1 MAPNQVLRRV
11 NSITNFILMKR
22 TALTFF
28 NLIFLKL
35 LFSQNL
41 GPSNVIIGSN
51 QPQSGVID
59 GVYEKKDVLAKK
71 RAIPYEF
78 VREND
83 YVWGKRTWSYIDLRE
98 KINHPLYFPHEKI
111 DVASSKI
118 LEMPQGRYSLYF
130 ILQMALRKGQLMAYK
145 DQTEATIKN
154 PIVRKGGD
162 DFSIPIPR
170 DYSLPVSQDSKYNSA
185 IETECVGIG
194 KFDEANDSKAK
205 MIGQDTVFWL
215 AGSKIEDP
223 KLYDATDQN
232 GPYNLDPN
240 TETLD
245 KTKALIDQTTNLPA
259 PVIWCPVKQEYYQ
272 SRDIVKYLLKE
283 DWFFDKERS
292 VLDVR
297 TIGIAP
303 VVIEDSTEMNEKIL
317 FWLYFP
323 QVRDV
328 LKNYYVYDAKSTVG
342 GNTFDHLF
350 MTRRFNA
357 VVYKESTLYD
367 RKIEDYRFGAD
378 ALYESEKVKN
388 TIRTFEHDVWNF

>member
-1 MAPNQVLRRV
+1 MLR
-11 NSITNFILMKR
+11 INFLF
-22 TALTFF
+22 T
-28 NLIFLKL
+28 IFSYCS
-35 LFSQNL
+35 FCFGQNL
-41 GPSNVIIGSN
+41 GPSNVIIPQANGGGAV

-98 KINHPLYFPHEKI
+98 KINHPLYFPHEEI
-111 DVASSKI
+111 DAASAKV
-118 LEMPQGRYSLYF
+118 LNMPQGRYSLYYV
-130 ILQMALRKGQLMAYK
+130 IQMALRSGYLLPYK
-145 DQTEATIKN
+145 EKTEKTLNN
-154 PIVRKGGD
+154 PIELKGGD
-162 DFSIPIPR
+162 NFSLPLQR
-170 DYSLPVSQDSKYNSA
+170 DYSLTAQNDQIYLNALESECIGMADYDPTSA
-185 IETECVGIG
+185 IGKTVSNSSGTTDSVYWLNTYAQGISN
-194 KFDEANDSKAK
+194 FNP
-205 MIGQDTVFWL
+205 V
-215 AGSKIEDP
+215 DP
-223 KLYDATDQN
+223 KLYLAIDKN
-232 GPYNLDPN
+232 GPYNLDSKSETTNKSLAFVDPN
-240 TETLD
+240 T
-245 KTKALIDQTTNLPA
+245 KLPA
-259 PVIWCPVKQEYYQ
+259 PVQFCLKKQKFYQ

-303 VVIEDSTEMNEKIL
+303 VIIEDSTQMNEKIL

>member
-1 MAPNQVLRRV
+1 
-11 NSITNFILMKR
+11 MKII
-22 TALTFF
+22 
-28 NLIFLKL
+28 IFLCFVNL
-35 LFSQNL
+35 NILSVISQGGL
-41 GPSNVIIGSN
+41 GPTNVIIPNVNGSP

-98 KINHPLYFPHEKI
+98 KINHPLYYPHEDI
-111 DVASSKI
+111 DVNTGLIKS
-118 LEMPQGRYSLYF
+118 MPQGRYSLYY
-130 ILQMALRKGQLMAYK
+130 ILAMAMKKGQIMGYR
-145 DQTEATIKN
+145 DATVATLQN
-154 PIVRKGGD
+154 TNVQSGGD
-162 DFSIPIPR
+162 DFS
-170 DYSLPVSQDSKYNSA
+170 LPVTRNYSISA
-185 IETECVGIG
+185 LSDTRYQTEITEGLIGTSET
-194 KFDEANDSKAK
+194 DPNDKAK
-205 MIGQDTVFWL
+205 TVGPDTVFYL
-215 AGSKIEDP
+215 QSSTVQNVMEP
-223 KLYDATDQN
+223 KVYLATDKN
-232 GPYNLDPN
+232 GPYNLDPSD
-240 TETLD
+240 E
-245 KTKALIDQTTNLPA
+245 TTNKAQAKLDPGTGLPA
-259 PVIWCPVKQEYYQ
+259 PVWYTTKKQILFKSEQ
-272 SRDIVKYLLKE
+272 IVKYILKE

-297 TIGIAP
+297 TIGLG
-303 VVIEDSTEMNEKIL
+303 VVVKVHPDSTERIA
-317 FWLYFP
+317 FWTYFP

-367 RKIEDYRFGAD
+367 RKIEDYRFGVD

>member
-1 MAPNQVLRRV
+1 MLRIV
-11 NSITNFILMKR
+11 CFICI
-22 TALTFF
+22 FF
-28 NLIFLKL
+28 NLVSFY
-35 LFSQNL
+35 SQSGL
-41 GPSNVIIGSN
+41 GPSNVIIPSG

-98 KINHPLYFPHEKI
+98 KINHPLFYPHEDI
-111 DVASSKI
+111 DVATGNPNR
-118 LEMPQGRYSLYF
+118 MPQGRYSLYY
-130 ILQMALRKGQLMAYK
+130 ILARALEKGQIMGYRDK
-145 DQTEATIKN
+145 TEASLKN
-154 PIVRKGGD
+154 LNVQSGGD
-162 DFSIPIPR
+162 DFSLPVSR
-170 DYSLPVSQDSKYNSA
+170 DYSLSA
-185 IETECVGIG
+185 SSDINYQKALKNGLIG
-194 KFDEANDSKAK
+194 SSYVNPKEEAKK
-205 MIGQDTVFWL
+205 IGPDTVFY
-215 AGSKIEDP
+215 SQSSTKQNFIEP
-223 KLYDATDQN
+223 KLYLGTDIV
-232 GPYNLDPN
+232 GPYTLDPSD
-240 TETLD
+240 E
-245 KTKALIDQTTNLPA
+245 TTNKSLAKIDPGTGLPA
-259 PVIWCPVKQEYYQ
+259 PVYWQKMDLALYKSEQ
-272 SRDIVKYLLKE
+272 IVKYILKE

-297 TIGIAP
+297 TIGLG
-303 VVIEDSTEMNEKIL
+303 VVVKEHPDSTERIA
-317 FWLYFP
+317 FWTYFP